1 MINSCK
7 PLPFLHCFS
16 FEKHLHCKKLVR
28 AERKFSFCQRSV
40 QEMLYEIISLP
51 EFSKSCG
58 HLKLWKCIYQ
68 DEKSFSSQKRICNVM
83 LKTTNTTFIEYE
95 KVILGQLAWS
105 VPIRSL
111 IEPLNHK
118 LQI

>member
-1 MINSCK
+1 
-7 PLPFLHCFS
+7 
-16 FEKHLHCKKLVR
+16 
-28 AERKFSFCQRSV
+28 
-40 QEMLYEIISLP
+40 
-51 EFSKSCG
+51 
-58 HLKLWKCIYQ
+58 
-68 DEKSFSSQKRICNVM
+68 M

-118 LQI
+118 LQYNSRPFNSKNFQVLCSTGTEVIEEPCNP